1 MSTFSWSMSSWGI
14 PMDTAEFVAQV
25 ADDQQRGYHNWESS
39 PLDSNPLGVFAF
51 VLEISNSFMA
61 MNG

>member
-25 ADDQQRGYHNWESS
+25 ADDQQRGYHN
-39 PLDSNPLGVFAF
+39 
-51 VLEISNSFMA
+51 
-61 MNG
+61 